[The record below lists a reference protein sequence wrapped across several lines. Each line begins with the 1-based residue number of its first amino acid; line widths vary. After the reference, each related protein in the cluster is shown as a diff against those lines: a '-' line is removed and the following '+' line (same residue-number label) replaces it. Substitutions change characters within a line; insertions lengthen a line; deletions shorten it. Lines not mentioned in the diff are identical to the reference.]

1 VNIIEFLLILA
12 VLVNSCFLPFLYA
25 KIWFLFVSISILV
38 CLVIFRW
45 FVKRRK
51 KFFYNNTL
59 FLITFFVSIFNLLIA
74 VLGYTTNFV
83 LINVKNKKI
92 QTNVLI
98 QPYNASIIKGRVFVL
113 GSLKPVSNAKISI
126 LKTDVLL
133 DIFYTDT
140 DGKFEYVVSDEI
152 LDTYISLKI
161 EHPEFEPYETK
172 LLLSKGM
179 GRELEIYLCRVKNN
193 FKRGDAR

>member
-1 VNIIEFLLILA
+1 MNILEFLLILA

-38 CLVIFRW
+38 CLVIFSW
-45 FVKRRK
+45 FVKKKK

-59 FLITFFVSIFNLLIA
+59 FFVTFLVSIFNLLVA

-92 QTNVLI
+92 QRNVLT
-98 QPYNASIIKGRVFVL
+98 QLYDVSVIKGRVFVL

-133 DIFYTDT
+133 DVFYTDA

-172 LLLSKGM
+172 FLLSKGM
-179 GRELEIYLCRVKNN
+179 VRELEVYLCRK
-193 FKRGDAR
+193 